1 MSYSFSIE
9 GIKANVN
16 KYLYWLIYIFSEKI
30 IWLFLL
36 IIFTFSTSFIAIN
49 NNPGF
54 LLDTIIKNYVFMP
67 LVYCMVGSLICMCP
81 IILCF
86 EYLPYYFHIKK
97 YTENCR
103 KNRVKYKEKV
113 SEVIMGDVSTVLK
126 RTITD
131 IYTLYLDITQ
141 DRVERKEMNLAF
153 KKHLALDNLGARNV
167 KITSEIK
174 SVSKKSIITI
184 TRLDE
189 EYTNNSGVHAFESIY
204 KIQNKQLVLKK
215 INYIGGR
222 NS

>member
-1 MSYSFSIE
+1 MSYSFSID
-9 GIKANVN
+9 GVKTNIN

-36 IIFTFSTSFIAIN
+36 IIATFSTSFVVMN

-54 LLDTIIKNYVFMP
+54 LLDTIVKTYVFMP
-67 LVYCMVGSLICMCP
+67 LVYCMVGMLICMCP
-81 IILCF
+81 IIVCF

-103 KNRVKYKEKV
+103 KNREKYKEKV
-113 SEVIMGDVSTVLK
+113 STVIMGDISTVLK
-126 RTITD
+126 RSITD

-141 DRVERKEMNLAF
+141 DRTERKELNLSF
-153 KKHLALDNLGARNV
+153 KKHLALDNLNARNV

-174 SVSKKSIITI
+174 NVSSKSIITL
-184 TRLDE
+184 TRIDE
-189 EYTNNSGVHAFESIY
+189 EYSNNTGVHAFESIY